1 MNVDRAAIEAMVRK
15 ALAKQGGEGAAPVAV
30 HSGDALVLPRGVQK
44 DAQDPAAQRAFVAST
59 PARIAVGRCG
69 TRYNTATLLRF
80 RSDHAA
86 AKDAVLSEVDDK
98 LLAKLGFLSLRS
110 RAADKKHFLIRP
122 DAGRALSDESRA
134 ALGKLPKGPQLQIVY
149 GDGLSAMAINTHL
162 EALHGALLREVA
174 ARGITP
180 GTPVFIHLSRV
191 KIMDEVAQLLQ
202 AETCLFVCGE
212 RPGLGFAD
220 SLSAYYIYR
229 PQSGAT
235 DADREVISNIN
246 PRGLPPDR
254 AAQAI
259 ADALARVLREKK
271 SGVVLG

>member
-1 MNVDRAAIEAMVRK
+1 MNVDRAAIEALVRK
-15 ALAKQGGEGAAPVAV
+15 ALAKGGQPDVAV
-30 HSGDALVLPRGVQK
+30 HTGDAIVLPKGTHR
-44 DAQDPAAQRAFVAST
+44 DAQDPAAQRALVGAT

-98 LLAKLGFLSLRS
+98 LLQRLGFLILHS
-110 RAADKKHFLIRP
+110 RATDKKHFLIRP
-122 DAGRALSDESRA
+122 DAGRALSDASRA
-134 ALGKLPKGPQLQIVY
+134 AVERLPKRPQLQIIY
-149 GDGLSAMAINTHL
+149 GDGLSATAINTHL
-162 EALHGALLREVA
+162 EALHGALLSELS
-174 ARGITP
+174 ARGVTP
-180 GTPVFIHLSRV
+180 GAPVFIHHSRV
-191 KIMDEVAQLLQ
+191 KIMDEVATITQCESAVFL
-202 AETCLFVCGE
+202 CGE

-220 SLSAYYIYR
+220 SLSAYYMYC
-229 PQSGAT
+229 PPGASPT

-246 PRGLPPDR
+246 PRGLPPAR

-259 ADALARVLREKK
+259 ADALARVLRERK